1 MNKAIIHNKIL
12 LLEDDVHLRRGI
24 SLALELHDFEV
35 HQAANGK
42 DGLALLE
49 KLAPDL
55 ILSDINMPVMN
66 GLDFFRQLRKNPL
79 WTQIPFIFLTGN
91 DATRDIQAGH
101 ELGVEDYITKPIQ
114 TENLLRIINARLLRS
129 SEIKAF
135 YLNEAFLQTVM
146 VLANTIE
153 GKDRYTHGHVERVA
167 QYALWFGE
175 ALNWSETEMWGVQ
188 YGARLHD
195 IGKIT
200 IPDQILNKA
209 GPLTPEEWEL
219 IRKHPTEGARI
230 IGEINL
236 LKESLPY
243 IRSHHERW
251 DGAGYPDGFAGVDI
265 PVEGRMLAIVDVF
278 DALTTDRPY
287 RSALSIDEAKEY
299 IVTKAG
305 IEFDPSLVS
314 IFADIVE
321 EKIRPFLAG

>member
-1 MNKAIIHNKIL
+1 MNEAIAQNKIL

-24 SLALELHDFEV
+24 SLALELHHFEV
-35 HQAANGK
+35 HQASHGQE
-42 DGLALLE
+42 GLALLE
-49 KLAPDL
+49 HIAPDL

-66 GLDFFRQLRKNPL
+66 GLEFFKQLRRNPT

-91 DATRDIQAGH
+91 DATQDIQAGH

-129 SEIKAF
+129 AEIKAF

-175 ALNWSETEMWGVQ
+175 ALDWSEAEMWGVQ

-200 IPDQILNKA
+200 IPDHILNKP
-209 GPLTPEEWEL
+209 GPLTPEEWEM
-219 IRKHPTEGARI
+219 IKEHPSEGARI
-230 IGEINL
+230 IGEISL
-236 LKESLPY
+236 LKEALPY

-251 DGAGYPDGFAGVDI
+251 DSAGYPDGLSGIDI

-278 DALTTDRPY
+278 DALTTERPY
-287 RSALSIDEAKEY
+287 RAALSIDEAKEY

-314 IFADIVE
+314 VFADIVE
-321 EKIRPFLAG
+321 QKIRPYLAD